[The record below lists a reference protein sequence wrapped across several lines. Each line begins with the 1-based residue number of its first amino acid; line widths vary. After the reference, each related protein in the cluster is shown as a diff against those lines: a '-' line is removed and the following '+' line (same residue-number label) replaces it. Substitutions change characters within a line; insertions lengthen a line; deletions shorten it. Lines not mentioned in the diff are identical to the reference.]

1 MLYNALQCL
10 RTPAVLQSHHSSS
23 RVCSHS
29 CRGPCFVLFMVNGW
43 PWLVTVLFPVL
54 PFSPACS
61 FPSPYVLPLV
71 SVHFL
76 DLILDFAYCSPS
88 QTPLCVS
95 LASFPLSRR
104 ILSTPIPVPGPF
116 PGHVLWYLLHIV
128 IHFIFPGVFLDLILC
143 MHILYIFTY
152 PFHVPWSDPDVVLQ
166 YSLCCTYKVTL
177 SISGSFVCSLPC
189 FAECIL
195 SAQLPYPFPVI
206 WSIPG
211 LILKY
216 AAVLVGTYQF
226 PVT

>member
-1 MLYNALQCL
+1 M
-10 RTPAVLQSHHSSS
+10 VLVLSSS
-23 RVCSHS
+23 WSTD
-29 CRGPCFVLFMVNGW
+29 GLGW
-43 PWLVTVLFPVL
+43 VTVLFPVL

-61 FPSPYVLPLV
+61 FPSPSVLPSD

-88 QTPLCVS
+88 QTPLCVP

-104 ILSTPIPVPGPF
+104 ILSTPIPVPGSF

-128 IHFIFPGVFLDLILC
+128 IHFLFPGVFLDLILC

-152 PFHVPWSDPDVVLQ
+152 PFPVPWSDPGVVLQ
-166 YSLCCTYKVTL
+166 YSMCCTYIVTL

-189 FAECIL
+189 FTECIL

-216 AAVLVGTYQF
+216 ICSGTCCYLSISCNLKCSWPCPTVF
-226 PVT
+226 LPSLI